1 MPCTNSVASEDFADF
16 IAPYFTAPEEFMRSQ
31 GTDCIDFVN
40 STLAVV
46 YVPLSTVTPFTYTSY
61 TYSAVPKLYS
71 LLDVTSMD
79 TAGIT
84 AASELPV
91 LGNQGAG
98 VIVGFVDTGIN
109 YTDSLFRN
117 ADGST
122 RIIGIWDQTIEPTTA
137 LDTGAFQDSD
147 KPRSISE
154 EFNSEDSRNLNLSVN
169 SNSSTNSSNF
179 DYINNGSLETAFD
192 FPALYGTQ
200 YTAAQINQALNSD
213 DPASIVPTRD
223 ENGHGTFLASIA
235 AGNRDERAGFSGA
248 APRASIAMVKL
259 KPAKQYLRDFYLI
272 QDGTD
277 AYQENDIMM
286 GVSYLYFLAR
296 KYSMPLVVCIP
307 LGTNMGSHMGM
318 SRLGQY
324 LNQVSLSN
332 GSAVITAAGNETGA
346 RHHFR
351 AVMDADT
358 DEVTA
363 ELRVGEREAGF
374 SMELWAEDVGVYTV
388 GFISPTGEVAREI
401 SVPLRGENTVSFLLE
416 QSQITVYTQIA
427 DVSAGSQFIFMRFE
441 KPMSGIWRILIRNSL
456 DIRET
461 FHLWLPVRGFI
472 SDETYFLRPDPDT
485 IVTDPG
491 NAQYPITVTAYD
503 HTRNSIYIH
512 ASRGYSRSGQIKPD
526 LAAPGVNILGASA
539 SGRRLTRMSGTS
551 VSAAHLAG
559 AAAILLHWG
568 VLDGNY
574 PYLNTPVL
582 KSIFVR
588 GAQRNPALTY
598 PNREFGYGT
607 LDLYEAFLRL
617 RNI

>member
-1 MPCTNSVASEDFADF
+1 MSCTNSVASEDFADF
-16 IAPYFTAPEEFMRSQ
+16 IAPYFTTPEEFIRSQ

-79 TAGIT
+79 AAGIT
-84 AASELPV
+84 PAGELPV
-91 LGNQGAG
+91 LNNQGAG

-117 ADGST
+117 VDGST
-122 RIIGIWDQTIEPTTA
+122 RIIGIWDQTNN
-137 LDTGAFQDSD
+137 SD
-147 KPRSISE
+147 
-154 EFNSEDSRNLNLSVN
+154 N
-169 SNSSTNSSNF
+169 SNNIEN
-179 DYINNGSLETAFD
+179 ETVKPFSAFS
-192 FPALYGTQ
+192 ALYGTQ
-200 YTAAQINQALNSD
+200 YTAEEINLALNSD
-213 DPASIVPTRD
+213 NPASIVPTRD

-248 APRASIAMVKL
+248 APQASIAMVKL

-272 QDGTD
+272 QDGAE

-351 AVMDADT
+351 AVMDAST

-374 SMELWAEDVGVYTV
+374 SMELWAENMGVYTV

-416 QSQITVYTQIA
+416 QTQITVYTQIA
-427 DVSAGSQFIFMRFE
+427 DASAGSQFIFMRFE
-441 KPMSGIWRILIRNSL
+441 NPMSGIWRILIRNSL

-461 FHLWLPVRGFI
+461 FHIWLPVRGFI

-485 IVTDPG
+485 IITDPG
-491 NAQYPITVTAYD
+491 NARYPITVTAYD
-503 HTRNSIYIH
+503 HTKNSIYIH
-512 ASRGYSRSGQIKPD
+512 ASRGYSLSGRIKPD
-526 LAAPGVNILGASA
+526 LAAPGVNILGASV

-559 AAAILLHWG
+559 AAAILLNWG
-568 VLDGNY
+568 VLNANY

-607 LDLYEAFLRL
+607 LDLFQTFLRL
-617 RNI
+617 RE

>member
-1 MPCTNSVASEDFADF
+1 MSCTNSVASEDFADF
-16 IAPYFTAPEEFMRSQ
+16 IAPYFTTPEEFIRSQ

-40 STLAVV
+40 TTLAVV
-46 YVPLSTVTPFTYTSY
+46 YVPLSTVTPSTYTSY

-79 TAGIT
+79 AAGIT
-84 AASELPV
+84 PAGELPV
-91 LGNQGAG
+91 LNNQGAG

-117 ADGST
+117 VDGST
-122 RIIGIWDQTIEPTTA
+122 RIIGIWDQTNN
-137 LDTGAFQDSD
+137 SD
-147 KPRSISE
+147 
-154 EFNSEDSRNLNLSVN
+154 N
-169 SNSSTNSSNF
+169 SNNIEN
-179 DYINNGSLETAFD
+179 ETVKPFSAFS
-192 FPALYGTQ
+192 ALYGTQ
-200 YTAAQINQALNSD
+200 YTAEEINLALNSD
-213 DPASIVPTRD
+213 NPASIVPTRD

-248 APRASIAMVKL
+248 APQASIAMVKL

-272 QDGTD
+272 QDGAE

-307 LGTNMGSHMGM
+307 LGTNIGSHMGM

-351 AVMDADT
+351 AVMDAST

-374 SMELWAEDVGVYTV
+374 SMELWAENMGVYTV

-416 QSQITVYTQIA
+416 QTQITVYTQIA
-427 DVSAGSQFIFMRFE
+427 DVSSGSQFIFMRFE
-441 KPMSGIWRILIRNSL
+441 NPMSGIWRILIRNSL

-461 FHLWLPVRGFI
+461 FHIWLPVRGFI

-485 IVTDPG
+485 IITDPG
-491 NAQYPITVTAYD
+491 NARYPITVTAYD
-503 HTRNSIYIH
+503 HTKNSIYIH
-512 ASRGYSRSGQIKPD
+512 ASRGYSLSGRIKPD
-526 LAAPGVNILGASA
+526 LAAPGVNILGASV

-559 AAAILLHWG
+559 AAAILLNWG
-568 VLDGNY
+568 VLNANY

-607 LDLYEAFLRL
+607 LDLYEAFLHL
-617 RNI
+617 RNL

>member
-1 MPCTNSVASEDFADF
+1 MSCTNSVASEDFAEF
-16 IAPYFTAPEEFMRSQ
+16 IAPYFTTPEEFIRSQ

-46 YVPLSTVTPFTYTSY
+46 YVPLSTVTPSTYTSY

-79 TAGIT
+79 AAGIT
-84 AASELPV
+84 PAGELPV
-91 LGNQGAG
+91 LNNQGAG

-117 ADGST
+117 VDGST
-122 RIIGIWDQTIEPTTA
+122 RIIGIWDQTNN
-137 LDTGAFQDSD
+137 SD
-147 KPRSISE
+147 
-154 EFNSEDSRNLNLSVN
+154 N
-169 SNSSTNSSNF
+169 SNNIEN
-179 DYINNGSLETAFD
+179 ETVKPFSAFS
-192 FPALYGTQ
+192 ALYGTQ
-200 YTAAQINQALNSD
+200 YTAEEINLALNSD
-213 DPASIVPTRD
+213 NPASIVPTRD

-248 APRASIAMVKL
+248 APQASIAMVKL

-272 QDGTD
+272 QDGAD

-374 SMELWAEDVGVYTV
+374 SMELWAENMGVYTV

-416 QSQITVYTQIA
+416 QTQITVYTQIA

-441 KPMSGIWRILIRNSL
+441 NPMSGIWRILIRNSL

-472 SDETYFLRPDPDT
+472 TDETYFLRPDPDT
-485 IVTDPG
+485 IITDPG
-491 NAQYPITVTAYD
+491 NARYPITVTAYD
-503 HTRNSIYIH
+503 HTKNSIYIH
-512 ASRGYSRSGQIKPD
+512 ASRGYSLSGRIKPD
-526 LAAPGVNILGASA
+526 LAAPGVNILGASV

-559 AAAILLHWG
+559 AAAILLNWG
-568 VLDGNY
+568 VLNANY

-607 LDLYEAFLRL
+607 LDLYEAFLHL
-617 RNI
+617 RNL

>member
-1 MPCTNSVASEDFADF
+1 MSCTNSVASEDFADF
-16 IAPYFTAPEEFMRSQ
+16 IAPYFTTPEEFIRSQ

-46 YVPLSTVTPFTYTSY
+46 YVPLSTVTPSTYTSY

-79 TAGIT
+79 AAGIT
-84 AASELPV
+84 AAGELPV
-91 LGNQGAG
+91 LNNQGAG

-109 YTDSLFRN
+109 YMDPLFRN
-117 ADGST
+117 VDGST
-122 RIIGIWDQTIEPTTA
+122 RIVGIWDQTNN
-137 LDTGAFQDSD
+137 SD
-147 KPRSISE
+147 
-154 EFNSEDSRNLNLSVN
+154 N
-169 SNSSTNSSNF
+169 SNNIEN
-179 DYINNGSLETAFD
+179 ETAKPFSA
-192 FPALYGTQ
+192 FSALYGTQ
-200 YTAAQINQALNSD
+200 YTAEEINLALNSD
-213 DPASIVPTRD
+213 NPASIVPTRD

-248 APRASIAMVKL
+248 APQASIAMVKL
-259 KPAKQYLRDFYLI
+259 KPAKQYLREFYLI
-272 QDGTD
+272 QDGAD

-351 AVMDADT
+351 AVMDAST

-374 SMELWAEDVGVYTV
+374 SMELWAENMGVYTV

-416 QSQITVYTQIA
+416 QTQITIYTQIA
-427 DVSAGSQFIFMRFE
+427 DASAGSQFIFMRFE
-441 KPMSGIWRILIRNSL
+441 TPMSGIWRILIRNSL

-461 FHLWLPVRGFI
+461 FHIWLPVRGFI
-472 SDETYFLRPDPDT
+472 TDETYFLRPDPDT
-485 IVTDPG
+485 IITDPG
-491 NAQYPITVTAYD
+491 NARYPITVTAYD
-503 HTRNSIYIH
+503 HTKNSIYIH
-512 ASRGYSRSGQIKPD
+512 ASRGYSLSGRIKPD
-526 LAAPGVNILGASA
+526 LAAPGVNILGASV

-559 AAAILLHWG
+559 AAAILLNWG
-568 VLDGNY
+568 VLNANY

-607 LDLYEAFLRL
+607 LNLYEAFLHL
-617 RNI
+617 RNL

>member
-1 MPCTNSVASEDFADF
+1 MSCTSSVASEDFADF
-16 IAPYFTAPEEFMRSQ
+16 IAPYFTTPEEFIRSQ

-46 YVPLSTVTPFTYTSY
+46 YVPLSTVTPSTYTSY

-79 TAGIT
+79 AAGIT
-84 AASELPV
+84 PAGELPV
-91 LGNQGAG
+91 LNNQGAG

-117 ADGST
+117 VDGST
-122 RIIGIWDQTIEPTTA
+122 RIIGIWDQTNN
-137 LDTGAFQDSD
+137 SD
-147 KPRSISE
+147 
-154 EFNSEDSRNLNLSVN
+154 N
-169 SNSSTNSSNF
+169 SNNIEN
-179 DYINNGSLETAFD
+179 ETAKPFSA
-192 FPALYGTQ
+192 FSALYGTQ
-200 YTAAQINQALNSD
+200 YTAEEINLALNSD
-213 DPASIVPTRD
+213 NPASIVPTRD

-248 APRASIAMVKL
+248 APQASIAMVKL

-272 QDGTD
+272 QDGAE

-374 SMELWAEDVGVYTV
+374 SMELWAENMGAYTV

-416 QSQITVYTQIA
+416 QTQITVYTQIA

-441 KPMSGIWRILIRNSL
+441 NPMSGIWRILIRNSL

-472 SDETYFLRPDPDT
+472 TDETYFLRPDPDT
-485 IVTDPG
+485 IITDPG
-491 NAQYPITVTAYD
+491 NARYPITVTAYD
-503 HTRNSIYIH
+503 HTKNSIYIH
-512 ASRGYSRSGQIKPD
+512 ASRGYSLSGRIKPD
-526 LAAPGVNILGASA
+526 LAAPGVNILGASV

-559 AAAILLHWG
+559 AAAILLNWG
-568 VLDGNY
+568 VLNANY

-607 LDLYEAFLRL
+607 LNLYEAFLHL
-617 RNI
+617 RNL

>member
-1 MPCTNSVASEDFADF
+1 MSCTNSVASEDFADF
-16 IAPYFTAPEEFMRSQ
+16 IAPYFTTPEEFIRSQ

-46 YVPLSTVTPFTYTSY
+46 YVPLSTVTPSTYTSY

-79 TAGIT
+79 AAGIT
-84 AASELPV
+84 PAGELPV
-91 LGNQGAG
+91 LNNQGSG

-117 ADGST
+117 VDGST
-122 RIIGIWDQTIEPTTA
+122 RIIGIWDQTNN
-137 LDTGAFQDSD
+137 SD
-147 KPRSISE
+147 
-154 EFNSEDSRNLNLSVN
+154 N
-169 SNSSTNSSNF
+169 SNNIEN
-179 DYINNGSLETAFD
+179 ETAKPFSA
-192 FPALYGTQ
+192 FSALYGTQ
-200 YTAAQINQALNSD
+200 YTAEEINLALNSD
-213 DPASIVPTRD
+213 NPASIVPTRD

-235 AGNRDERAGFSGA
+235 AGNRDERAEFSGA
-248 APRASIAMVKL
+248 APQASIAMVKL

-272 QDGTD
+272 QDGAD

-374 SMELWAEDVGVYTV
+374 SMELWAENMGAYTV

-416 QSQITVYTQIA
+416 QTQITVYTQIA
-427 DVSAGSQFIFMRFE
+427 DVSSGSQFIFMRFE
-441 KPMSGIWRILIRNSL
+441 NPMSGIWRILIRNSL

-461 FHLWLPVRGFI
+461 FHIWLPVRGFI

-485 IVTDPG
+485 TITDPG
-491 NAQYPITVTAYD
+491 NARYPITVTAYD
-503 HTRNSIYIH
+503 HTKNSIYIH
-512 ASRGYSRSGQIKPD
+512 ASRGYSLSGRIKPD
-526 LAAPGVNILGASA
+526 LAAPGVNILGASV

-559 AAAILLHWG
+559 AAAILLNWG
-568 VLDGNY
+568 VLNANY

-607 LDLYEAFLRL
+607 LNLYEAFLHL
-617 RNI
+617 RNL

>member
-1 MPCTNSVASEDFADF
+1 MSCTNSVASEDFADF
-16 IAPYFTAPEEFMRSQ
+16 IAPYFTTPEEFIRSQ
-31 GTDCIDFVN
+31 GTDCVDFVN

-46 YVPLSTVTPFTYTSY
+46 YVPLSTVTPSTYTSY

-79 TAGIT
+79 AAGIT
-84 AASELPV
+84 PAGELPV
-91 LGNQGAG
+91 LNNQGAG

-117 ADGST
+117 VDGST
-122 RIIGIWDQTIEPTTA
+122 RIIGIWDQTNN
-137 LDTGAFQDSD
+137 SD
-147 KPRSISE
+147 
-154 EFNSEDSRNLNLSVN
+154 N
-169 SNSSTNSSNF
+169 SNNIEN
-179 DYINNGSLETAFD
+179 ETAKPFSA
-192 FPALYGTQ
+192 FSALYGTQ
-200 YTAAQINQALNSD
+200 YTAEEINLALNSD
-213 DPASIVPTRD
+213 NPASIVPTRD

-272 QDGTD
+272 QDGAE

-363 ELRVGEREAGF
+363 ELRVGEREVGF
-374 SMELWAEDVGVYTV
+374 SMELWAENMGAYTV

-416 QSQITVYTQIA
+416 QTQITVYTQIA

-441 KPMSGIWRILIRNSL
+441 NPMSGIWRILIRNSL

-461 FHLWLPVRGFI
+461 FHIWLPVRGFI

-485 IVTDPG
+485 TITDPG
-491 NAQYPITVTAYD
+491 NARYPITVTAYD
-503 HTRNSIYIH
+503 HTKNSIYIH
-512 ASRGYSRSGQIKPD
+512 ASRGYSLSGRIKPD
-526 LAAPGVNILGASA
+526 LAAPGVNILGASS

-559 AAAILLHWG
+559 AAAILLNWG
-568 VLDGNY
+568 ILDGNY

-598 PNREFGYGT
+598 PNREFGYGM

-617 RNI
+617 RNL

>member
-1 MPCTNSVASEDFADF
+1 MSCTNSVASEDFADF
-16 IAPYFTAPEEFMRSQ
+16 IAPYFTTPEEFIRSQ

-46 YVPLSTVTPFTYTSY
+46 YVPLSTVTPSTYTSY

-79 TAGIT
+79 AAGIT
-84 AASELPV
+84 PAGELPV
-91 LGNQGAG
+91 LNNQGAG

-117 ADGST
+117 VDGST
-122 RIIGIWDQTIEPTTA
+122 RIIGIWDQTNN
-137 LDTGAFQDSD
+137 SD
-147 KPRSISE
+147 
-154 EFNSEDSRNLNLSVN
+154 N
-169 SNSSTNSSNF
+169 SNNIEN
-179 DYINNGSLETAFD
+179 ETAKPFSA
-192 FPALYGTQ
+192 FSALYGTQ
-200 YTAAQINQALNSD
+200 YTAEEINLALNSD
-213 DPASIVPTRD
+213 NPASIVPTRD

-248 APRASIAMVKL
+248 APQASIAMVKL

-272 QDGTD
+272 RDGAD

-374 SMELWAEDVGVYTV
+374 SMELWAENMGAYTV

-416 QSQITVYTQIA
+416 QTQITVYTQIA
-427 DVSAGSQFIFMRFE
+427 DVSSGSQFIFMRFE
-441 KPMSGIWRILIRNSL
+441 NPMSGIWRILIRNSL

-461 FHLWLPVRGFI
+461 FHIWLPVRGFI

-485 IVTDPG
+485 IITDPG
-491 NAQYPITVTAYD
+491 NARYLITVTAYD
-503 HTRNSIYIH
+503 HTKNSIYIH
-512 ASRGYSRSGQIKPD
+512 ASRGYSLSGRIKPD
-526 LAAPGVNILGASA
+526 LAAPGVNILGASV

-559 AAAILLHWG
+559 AAAILLNWG
-568 VLDGNY
+568 VLNANY

-607 LDLYEAFLRL
+607 LNLYEAFLHL
-617 RNI
+617 RNL

>member
-1 MPCTNSVASEDFADF
+1 MSCTNSVASEDFADF
-16 IAPYFTAPEEFMRSQ
+16 IAPYFTTPEEFIRSQ

-46 YVPLSTVTPFTYTSY
+46 YVPLSTVTPSTYTSY

-79 TAGIT
+79 AAGIT
-84 AASELPV
+84 PAGELPV
-91 LGNQGAG
+91 LNNQGAG

-122 RIIGIWDQTIEPTTA
+122 RIIGIWDQTNN
-137 LDTGAFQDSD
+137 SD
-147 KPRSISE
+147 
-154 EFNSEDSRNLNLSVN
+154 N
-169 SNSSTNSSNF
+169 SNNIEN
-179 DYINNGSLETAFD
+179 ETAKPFSA
-192 FPALYGTQ
+192 FSALYGTQ
-200 YTAAQINQALNSD
+200 YTAEEINLALNSD
-213 DPASIVPTRD
+213 NPASIVPTRD

-248 APRASIAMVKL
+248 APQASIAMVKL

-272 QDGTD
+272 RDGAE

-374 SMELWAEDVGVYTV
+374 SMELWAENMGVYTV

-416 QSQITVYTQIA
+416 QTQITVYTQIA
-427 DVSAGSQFIFMRFE
+427 DVSSGSQFIFMRFE
-441 KPMSGIWRILIRNSL
+441 NPMSGIWRILIRNSL

-461 FHLWLPVRGFI
+461 FHIWLPVRGFI

-485 IVTDPG
+485 TITDPG
-491 NAQYPITVTAYD
+491 NARYPITVTAYD
-503 HTRNSIYIH
+503 HTKNSIYIH
-512 ASRGYSRSGQIKPD
+512 ASRGYSLSGRIKPD
-526 LAAPGVNILGASA
+526 LAAPGVNILGASV

-559 AAAILLHWG
+559 AAAILLNWG
-568 VLDGNY
+568 VLNANY

-607 LDLYEAFLRL
+607 LDLYEAFLHL
-617 RNI
+617 RNL

>member
-1 MPCTNSVASEDFADF
+1 MSCTNSVASEDFADF
-16 IAPYFTAPEEFMRSQ
+16 IAPYFTTPEEFIRSQ

-46 YVPLSTVTPFTYTSY
+46 YVPLSTVTPSTYTSY

-79 TAGIT
+79 AAGIT
-84 AASELPV
+84 PAGELPV
-91 LGNQGAG
+91 LNNQGAG

-122 RIIGIWDQTIEPTTA
+122 RIIGIWDQTNN
-137 LDTGAFQDSD
+137 SD
-147 KPRSISE
+147 
-154 EFNSEDSRNLNLSVN
+154 N
-169 SNSSTNSSNF
+169 SNNIEN
-179 DYINNGSLETAFD
+179 ETAKPFSA
-192 FPALYGTQ
+192 FSALYGTQ
-200 YTAAQINQALNSD
+200 YTAEEINLALNSD
-213 DPASIVPTRD
+213 NPASIVPTRD

-235 AGNRDERAGFSGA
+235 AGNRDERAEFSGA
-248 APRASIAMVKL
+248 APQASIAMVKL

-272 QDGTD
+272 QDGAD

-374 SMELWAEDVGVYTV
+374 SMELWAENMGAYTV

-416 QSQITVYTQIA
+416 QTQITVYTQIA
-427 DVSAGSQFIFMRFE
+427 DVSSGSQFIFMRFE
-441 KPMSGIWRILIRNSL
+441 NPMSGIWRILIRNSL

-461 FHLWLPVRGFI
+461 FHIWLPVRGFI

-485 IVTDPG
+485 IITDPG
-491 NAQYPITVTAYD
+491 NARYLITVTAYD
-503 HTRNSIYIH
+503 HTKNSIYIH
-512 ASRGYSRSGQIKPD
+512 ASRGYSLSGRIKPD
-526 LAAPGVNILGASA
+526 LAAPGVNILGASV

-559 AAAILLHWG
+559 AAAILLNWG
-568 VLDGNY
+568 VLNANY

-607 LDLYEAFLRL
+607 LDLFQTFLRL
-617 RNI
+617 RE

>member
-1 MPCTNSVASEDFADF
+1 MSCTNSVASEDFADF
-16 IAPYFTAPEEFMRSQ
+16 IAPYFTTPEEFIRSQ

-46 YVPLSTVTPFTYTSY
+46 YVPLSTVTPSTYTSY

-79 TAGIT
+79 AAGIT
-84 AASELPV
+84 PAGELPV
-91 LGNQGAG
+91 LNNQGAG

-117 ADGST
+117 VDGST
-122 RIIGIWDQTIEPTTA
+122 RIIGIWDQTNN
-137 LDTGAFQDSD
+137 SD
-147 KPRSISE
+147 
-154 EFNSEDSRNLNLSVN
+154 N
-169 SNSSTNSSNF
+169 SNNIEN
-179 DYINNGSLETAFD
+179 ETAKPFSA
-192 FPALYGTQ
+192 FSALYGTQ
-200 YTAAQINQALNSD
+200 YTAEEINLALNSD
-213 DPASIVPTRD
+213 NPASIVPTRD

-248 APRASIAMVKL
+248 APQASIAMVKL

-272 QDGTD
+272 QDGAE

-374 SMELWAEDVGVYTV
+374 SMELWAENMGAYTV

-416 QSQITVYTQIA
+416 QTQITVYTQIA
-427 DVSAGSQFIFMRFE
+427 DVSSGSQFIFMRFE
-441 KPMSGIWRILIRNSL
+441 NPMSGIWRILIRNSL

-461 FHLWLPVRGFI
+461 FHIWLPVRGFI

-485 IVTDPG
+485 TITDPG
-491 NAQYPITVTAYD
+491 NARYPITVTAYD
-503 HTRNSIYIH
+503 HTKNSIYIH
-512 ASRGYSRSGQIKPD
+512 ASRGYSLSGRIKPD
-526 LAAPGVNILGASA
+526 LAAPGVNILGASVP
-539 SGRRLTRMSGTS
+539 GRRLTRMSGTS

-559 AAAILLHWG
+559 AAAILLNWG
-568 VLDGNY
+568 VLNANY
-574 PYLNTPVL
+574 PYLNTPV
-582 KSIFVR
+582 
-588 GAQRNPALTY
+588 
-598 PNREFGYGT
+598 
-607 LDLYEAFLRL
+607 
-617 RNI
+617 

>member
-1 MPCTNSVASEDFADF
+1 MSCTNSVASEDFADF
-16 IAPYFTAPEEFMRSQ
+16 IAPYFTTPEEFIRSQ

-46 YVPLSTVTPFTYTSY
+46 YVPLSTVTPSTYTSY

-79 TAGIT
+79 AAGIT
-84 AASELPV
+84 AAGELPV
-91 LGNQGAG
+91 LNNQGAG

-117 ADGST
+117 VDGST
-122 RIIGIWDQTIEPTTA
+122 RIIGIWDQTNN
-137 LDTGAFQDSD
+137 SD
-147 KPRSISE
+147 
-154 EFNSEDSRNLNLSVN
+154 N
-169 SNSSTNSSNF
+169 SNNIEN
-179 DYINNGSLETAFD
+179 ETAKPFSA
-192 FPALYGTQ
+192 FSALYGTQ
-200 YTAAQINQALNSD
+200 YTAEEINLALNSD
-213 DPASIVPTRD
+213 NPASIVPTRD

-248 APRASIAMVKL
+248 APQASIAMVKL

-272 QDGTD
+272 QDGAD

-307 LGTNMGSHMGM
+307 LGTNIGSHMGM

-351 AVMDADT
+351 AVMDAST

-374 SMELWAEDVGVYTV
+374 SMELWAENMGVYTV

-416 QSQITVYTQIA
+416 QTQITVYTQIA

-441 KPMSGIWRILIRNSL
+441 NPMSGIWRILIRNSL

-461 FHLWLPVRGFI
+461 FHIWLPVRGFI

-485 IVTDPG
+485 TITDPG
-491 NAQYPITVTAYD
+491 NARYPITVTAYD
-503 HTRNSIYIH
+503 HTKNSIYIH
-512 ASRGYSRSGQIKPD
+512 ASRGYSLSGRIKPD
-526 LAAPGVNILGASA
+526 LAAPGVNILGASV
-539 SGRRLTRMSGTS
+539 SGRSLTRMSGTS

-559 AAAILLHWG
+559 AAAILLNWG
-568 VLDGNY
+568 VLNANY

-607 LDLYEAFLRL
+607 LNLYEAFLHL
-617 RNI
+617 RNL

>member
-1 MPCTNSVASEDFADF
+1 MSCTNSVASEDFADF
-16 IAPYFTAPEEFMRSQ
+16 IAPYFTTPEEFIRSQ
-31 GTDCIDFVN
+31 GTDCVDFVN

-46 YVPLSTVTPFTYTSY
+46 YVPLSTVTPSTYTSY

-79 TAGIT
+79 AAGIT
-84 AASELPV
+84 PAGELPV
-91 LGNQGAG
+91 LNNQGAG

-117 ADGST
+117 VDGST
-122 RIIGIWDQTIEPTTA
+122 RIIGIWDQTNN
-137 LDTGAFQDSD
+137 SD
-147 KPRSISE
+147 
-154 EFNSEDSRNLNLSVN
+154 N
-169 SNSSTNSSNF
+169 SNNIEN
-179 DYINNGSLETAFD
+179 ETAKPFSA
-192 FPALYGTQ
+192 FSALYGTQ
-200 YTAAQINQALNSD
+200 YTAEEINLALNSD
-213 DPASIVPTRD
+213 NPASIVPTRD

-272 QDGTD
+272 QDGAE

-374 SMELWAEDVGVYTV
+374 SMELWAENMGAYTV

-416 QSQITVYTQIA
+416 QTQITVYTQIA

-441 KPMSGIWRILIRNSL
+441 TPMSGIWRILIRNSL

-461 FHLWLPVRGFI
+461 FHIWLPVRGFI

-485 IVTDPG
+485 TITDPG
-491 NAQYPITVTAYD
+491 NARYPITVTAYD

-512 ASRGYSRSGQIKPD
+512 ASRGYSLSGRIKPD
-526 LAAPGVNILGASA
+526 LAAPGVNILGASV

-559 AAAILLHWG
+559 AAAILLNWG
-568 VLDGNY
+568 VLNANY

-598 PNREFGYGT
+598 PNREFGYGM

-617 RNI
+617 RNL

>member
-1 MPCTNSVASEDFADF
+1 MACRNSVASEEFADF
-16 IAPYFTAPEEFMRSQ
+16 IAPYFTSPENFMRSQ

-46 YVPLSTVTPFTYTSY
+46 YIPFSTITSFSYTSY
-61 TYSAVPKLYS
+61 TYSAIPKLYS

-79 TAGIT
+79 AAGIT
-84 AASELPV
+84 AAGELPV
-91 LGNQGAG
+91 LNNQGEG
-98 VIVGFVDTGIN
+98 VLIGFVDTGIH
-109 YTDSLFRN
+109 YMDPLFRS

-122 RIIGIWDQTIEPTTA
+122 RIIGIWDQTLPP
-137 LDTGAFQDSD
+137 S
-147 KPRSISE
+147 SE
-154 EFNSEDSRNLNLSVN
+154 T
-169 SNSSTNSSNF
+169 SSF
-179 DYINNGSLETAFD
+179 
-192 FPALYGTQ
+192 FPVLYGCQ
-200 YTAAQINQALNSD
+200 YTAAQINLALNSD

-272 QDGTD
+272 RDGAD
-277 AYQENDIMM
+277 AYQENDILM
-286 GVSYLYFLAR
+286 GVSYLYALAR
-296 KYSMPLVVCIP
+296 EYSMPLVVCIA

-374 SMELWAEDVGVYTV
+374 SMELWAENMGAYTV

-416 QSQITVYTQIA
+416 QTQITVYTQIA
-427 DVSAGSQFIFMRFE
+427 DVSSGSQFIFMRFE
-441 KPMSGIWRILIRNSL
+441 NPMSGIWRILIRNSL

-461 FHLWLPVRGFI
+461 FHIWLPVRGFI

-485 IVTDPG
+485 IITDPG
-491 NAQYPITVTAYD
+491 NARYPITVTAYD
-503 HTRNSIYIH
+503 HTKNSIYIH
-512 ASRGYSRSGQIKPD
+512 ASRGYSLSGRIKPD
-526 LAAPGVNILGASA
+526 LAAPGVNILGASV

-559 AAAILLHWG
+559 AAAILLNWG
-568 VLDGNY
+568 VLNANY

-607 LDLYEAFLRL
+607 LNLYEAFLHL
-617 RNI
+617 RNL

>member
-1 MPCTNSVASEDFADF
+1 MSCTNSVASEDFAEF
-16 IAPYFTAPEEFMRSQ
+16 IAPYFTTPEEFIRSQ

-46 YVPLSTVTPFTYTSY
+46 YVPLSTVTPSTYTSY

-79 TAGIT
+79 AAGIT
-84 AASELPV
+84 PAGELPV
-91 LGNQGAG
+91 LNNQGAG

-117 ADGST
+117 VDGST
-122 RIIGIWDQTIEPTTA
+122 RIIGIWDQTNN
-137 LDTGAFQDSD
+137 SD
-147 KPRSISE
+147 
-154 EFNSEDSRNLNLSVN
+154 N
-169 SNSSTNSSNF
+169 SNNIEN
-179 DYINNGSLETAFD
+179 ETAKPFSA
-192 FPALYGTQ
+192 FSALYGTQ
-200 YTAAQINQALNSD
+200 YTAEEINLALNSD
-213 DPASIVPTRD
+213 NPASIVPTRD

-248 APRASIAMVKL
+248 ASQASIAMVKL

-272 QDGTD
+272 QDGAD

-374 SMELWAEDVGVYTV
+374 SMELWAENMGAYTV

-416 QSQITVYTQIA
+416 QTQITVYTQIA

-441 KPMSGIWRILIRNSL
+441 NPMSGIWRILIRNSL

-461 FHLWLPVRGFI
+461 FHIWLPVRGFI

-485 IVTDPG
+485 IITDPG
-491 NAQYPITVTAYD
+491 NARYPITVTAYD
-503 HTRNSIYIH
+503 HTKNSIYIH
-512 ASRGYSRSGQIKPD
+512 ASRGYSLSGRIKPD
-526 LAAPGVNILGASA
+526 LAAPGVNILGASV

-559 AAAILLHWG
+559 AAAILLNWG
-568 VLDGNY
+568 VLNANY

-607 LDLYEAFLRL
+607 LNLYEAFLHL
-617 RNI
+617 RNL

>member
-1 MPCTNSVASEDFADF
+1 MSCTNSVASEDFADF
-16 IAPYFTAPEEFMRSQ
+16 IAPYFTTPEEFIRSQ

-46 YVPLSTVTPFTYTSY
+46 YVPLSTVTPSTYTSY

-79 TAGIT
+79 AAGIT
-84 AASELPV
+84 PAGELPV
-91 LGNQGAG
+91 LNNQGAG

-117 ADGST
+117 VDGST
-122 RIIGIWDQTIEPTTA
+122 RIIGIWDQTNN
-137 LDTGAFQDSD
+137 SD
-147 KPRSISE
+147 
-154 EFNSEDSRNLNLSVN
+154 N
-169 SNSSTNSSNF
+169 SNNIEN
-179 DYINNGSLETAFD
+179 ETAKPFSA
-192 FPALYGTQ
+192 FSALYGTQ
-200 YTAAQINQALNSD
+200 YTAEEINLALNSD
-213 DPASIVPTRD
+213 NPASIVPTRD

-248 APRASIAMVKL
+248 APQASIAMVKL

-272 QDGTD
+272 RDGAD

-374 SMELWAEDVGVYTV
+374 SMELWAENMGVYTV

-416 QSQITVYTQIA
+416 QTQITVYTQIA

-441 KPMSGIWRILIRNSL
+441 NPMSGIWRILIRNSL

-461 FHLWLPVRGFI
+461 FHIWLPVRGFI

-485 IVTDPG
+485 TITDPG
-491 NAQYPITVTAYD
+491 NARYPITVTAYD
-503 HTRNSIYIH
+503 HTKNSIYIH
-512 ASRGYSRSGQIKPD
+512 ASRGYSLSGRIKPD
-526 LAAPGVNILGASA
+526 LAAPGVNILGASV

-559 AAAILLHWG
+559 AAAILLNWG
-568 VLDGNY
+568 VLNANY

-607 LDLYEAFLRL
+607 LNLYEAFLHL
-617 RNI
+617 RNL

>member
-1 MPCTNSVASEDFADF
+1 MSCTNSVASEDFADF
-16 IAPYFTAPEEFMRSQ
+16 IAPYFTTPEEFIRSQ

-46 YVPLSTVTPFTYTSY
+46 YVPLSTVTPSTYTSY

-79 TAGIT
+79 AAGIT
-84 AASELPV
+84 AAEELPV
-91 LGNQGAG
+91 LNNQGAG

-117 ADGST
+117 VDGST
-122 RIIGIWDQTIEPTTA
+122 RIIGIWDQTNN
-137 LDTGAFQDSD
+137 SD
-147 KPRSISE
+147 
-154 EFNSEDSRNLNLSVN
+154 N
-169 SNSSTNSSNF
+169 SNNIEN
-179 DYINNGSLETAFD
+179 ETAKPISAFS
-192 FPALYGTQ
+192 ALYGTQ
-200 YTAAQINQALNSD
+200 YTAEEINLALNSD
-213 DPASIVPTRD
+213 NPASIVPTRD

-248 APRASIAMVKL
+248 APQASIAMVKL

-272 QDGTD
+272 RDGAD

-374 SMELWAEDVGVYTV
+374 SMELWAENMGAYTV

-416 QSQITVYTQIA
+416 QTQITVYTQIA

-441 KPMSGIWRILIRNSL
+441 NPMSGIWRILIRNSL

-461 FHLWLPVRGFI
+461 FHIWLPVRGFI
-472 SDETYFLRPDPDT
+472 TDETYFLRPDPDT
-485 IVTDPG
+485 IITDPG
-491 NAQYPITVTAYD
+491 NARYPITVTAYD
-503 HTRNSIYIH
+503 HTKNSIYIH
-512 ASRGYSRSGQIKPD
+512 ASRGYSLSGRIKPD
-526 LAAPGVNILGASA
+526 LAAPGVNILGASV

-559 AAAILLHWG
+559 AAAILLNWG
-568 VLDGNY
+568 VLNANY

-607 LDLYEAFLRL
+607 LNLYEAFLHL
-617 RNI
+617 RNL

>member
-1 MPCTNSVASEDFADF
+1 MSCTNSVASEDFADF
-16 IAPYFTAPEEFMRSQ
+16 IAPYFTTPEEFIRSQ

-46 YVPLSTVTPFTYTSY
+46 YVPLSTVTPSTYTSY

-79 TAGIT
+79 AAGIT
-84 AASELPV
+84 AAEELPV
-91 LGNQGAG
+91 LNNQGAG

-117 ADGST
+117 VDGST
-122 RIIGIWDQTIEPTTA
+122 RIIGIWDQTNN
-137 LDTGAFQDSD
+137 SD
-147 KPRSISE
+147 
-154 EFNSEDSRNLNLSVN
+154 N
-169 SNSSTNSSNF
+169 SNNIEN
-179 DYINNGSLETAFD
+179 ETAKPFSA
-192 FPALYGTQ
+192 FSALYGTQ
-200 YTAAQINQALNSD
+200 YTAEEINLALNSD
-213 DPASIVPTRD
+213 NPASIVPTRD

-248 APRASIAMVKL
+248 APQASIAMVKL

-272 QDGTD
+272 QDGAD

-307 LGTNMGSHMGM
+307 LGTNIGSHMGM

-374 SMELWAEDVGVYTV
+374 SMELWAENMGAYTV

-416 QSQITVYTQIA
+416 QTQITVYTQIA

-441 KPMSGIWRILIRNSL
+441 NPMSGIWRILIRNSL

-461 FHLWLPVRGFI
+461 FHIWLPVRGFI

-485 IVTDPG
+485 IITDPG
-491 NAQYPITVTAYD
+491 NARYPITVTAYD
-503 HTRNSIYIH
+503 HTKNSIYIH
-512 ASRGYSRSGQIKPD
+512 ASRGYSLSGRIKPD
-526 LAAPGVNILGASA
+526 LAAPGVNILGASV

-559 AAAILLHWG
+559 AAAILLNWG
-568 VLDGNY
+568 VLNANY

-607 LDLYEAFLRL
+607 LNLYEAFLHL
-617 RNI
+617 RNL

>member
-1 MPCTNSVASEDFADF
+1 MSCTHSVASEDFAEF
-16 IAPYFTAPEEFMRSQ
+16 IAPYFTTPEEFIRSQ

-46 YVPLSTVTPFTYTSY
+46 YVPLSTVTPSTYTSY

-79 TAGIT
+79 AAGIT
-84 AASELPV
+84 PAGELPV
-91 LGNQGAG
+91 LNNQGAG

-117 ADGST
+117 VDGST
-122 RIIGIWDQTIEPTTA
+122 RIIGIWDQTNN
-137 LDTGAFQDSD
+137 SD
-147 KPRSISE
+147 
-154 EFNSEDSRNLNLSVN
+154 N
-169 SNSSTNSSNF
+169 SNNIEN
-179 DYINNGSLETAFD
+179 ETAKPFSA
-192 FPALYGTQ
+192 FSALYGTQ
-200 YTAAQINQALNSD
+200 YTAEEINLALNSD
-213 DPASIVPTRD
+213 NPASIVPTRD

-248 APRASIAMVKL
+248 APQASIAMVKL

-272 QDGTD
+272 QDGAE

-374 SMELWAEDVGVYTV
+374 SMELWAENMGAYTV

-416 QSQITVYTQIA
+416 QTQITVYTQIA

-441 KPMSGIWRILIRNSL
+441 NPMSGIWRILIRNSL

-461 FHLWLPVRGFI
+461 FHIWLPVRGFI

-485 IVTDPG
+485 TITDPG
-491 NAQYPITVTAYD
+491 NARYPITVTAYD
-503 HTRNSIYIH
+503 HTKNSIYIH
-512 ASRGYSRSGQIKPD
+512 ASRGYSLSGRIKPD
-526 LAAPGVNILGASA
+526 LAAPGVNILGASV

-559 AAAILLHWG
+559 AAAILLNWG
-568 VLDGNY
+568 VLNANY

-607 LDLYEAFLRL
+607 LNLYEAFLHL
-617 RNI
+617 RNL

>member
-1 MPCTNSVASEDFADF
+1 MSCTNSVASEDFADF
-16 IAPYFTAPEEFMRSQ
+16 IAPYFTTPEEFIRSQ

-46 YVPLSTVTPFTYTSY
+46 YVPLSTVTPSTYTSY

-79 TAGIT
+79 AAGIT
-84 AASELPV
+84 PAGELPV
-91 LGNQGAG
+91 LNNQGAG

-117 ADGST
+117 VDGST
-122 RIIGIWDQTIEPTTA
+122 RIIGIWDQTNN
-137 LDTGAFQDSD
+137 SD
-147 KPRSISE
+147 
-154 EFNSEDSRNLNLSVN
+154 N
-169 SNSSTNSSNF
+169 SNNIEN
-179 DYINNGSLETAFD
+179 ETAKPFSA
-192 FPALYGTQ
+192 FSALYGTQ
-200 YTAAQINQALNSD
+200 YTAEEINLALNSD
-213 DPASIVPTRD
+213 NPASIVPTRD

-248 APRASIAMVKL
+248 APQASIAMVKL

-272 QDGTD
+272 QDGAE

-374 SMELWAEDVGVYTV
+374 SMELWAENMGVYTV

-401 SVPLRGENTVSFLLE
+401 SIPLRGENTVSFLLE
-416 QSQITVYTQIA
+416 QTQITVYTQIA

-441 KPMSGIWRILIRNSL
+441 NPMSGIWRILIRNSL

-461 FHLWLPVRGFI
+461 FHLWLPIRGFI
-472 SDETYFLRPDPDT
+472 TDETYFLRPDPDT
-485 IVTDPG
+485 TITDPG
-491 NAQYPITVTAYD
+491 NARYPITVTAYD
-503 HTRNSIYIH
+503 HTKNSIYIH
-512 ASRGYSRSGQIKPD
+512 ASRGYSLSGRIKPD
-526 LAAPGVNILGASA
+526 LAAPGVNILGASV

-559 AAAILLHWG
+559 AAAILLNWG
-568 VLDGNY
+568 VLNANY

-607 LDLYEAFLRL
+607 LNLYEAFLHL
-617 RNI
+617 RNL

>member
-1 MPCTNSVASEDFADF
+1 MSCTNSVASEDFADF
-16 IAPYFTAPEEFMRSQ
+16 IAPYFTTPEEFIRSQ

-46 YVPLSTVTPFTYTSY
+46 YVPLSTVTPSTYTSY

-79 TAGIT
+79 AAGIT
-84 AASELPV
+84 PAGELPV
-91 LGNQGAG
+91 LNNQGAG

-117 ADGST
+117 VDGST
-122 RIIGIWDQTIEPTTA
+122 RIIGIWDQTNN
-137 LDTGAFQDSD
+137 SD
-147 KPRSISE
+147 
-154 EFNSEDSRNLNLSVN
+154 N
-169 SNSSTNSSNF
+169 SNNIEN
-179 DYINNGSLETAFD
+179 ETAKPFSA
-192 FPALYGTQ
+192 FSALYGTQ
-200 YTAAQINQALNSD
+200 YTAEEINLALNSD
-213 DPASIVPTRD
+213 NPASIVPTRD

-248 APRASIAMVKL
+248 APQASIAMVKL

-272 QDGTD
+272 RDGAD

-374 SMELWAEDVGVYTV
+374 SMELWAENMGAYTV

-401 SVPLRGENTVSFLLE
+401 SIPLRGENTVSFLLE
-416 QSQITVYTQIA
+416 QTQITVYTQIA

-441 KPMSGIWRILIRNSL
+441 NPMSGIWRILIRNSL

-461 FHLWLPVRGFI
+461 FHIWLPVRGFI

-485 IVTDPG
+485 IITDPG
-491 NAQYPITVTAYD
+491 NARYPITVTAYD
-503 HTRNSIYIH
+503 HTKNSIYIH
-512 ASRGYSRSGQIKPD
+512 ASRGYSLSGRIKPD
-526 LAAPGVNILGASA
+526 LAAPGVNILGASV

-559 AAAILLHWG
+559 AAAILLNWG
-568 VLDGNY
+568 VLNANY
-574 PYLNTPVL
+574 LYLNTPVL

-607 LDLYEAFLRL
+607 LNLYEAFLHL
-617 RNI
+617 RNL

>member
-1 MPCTNSVASEDFADF
+1 MSCTNSVASEDFADF
-16 IAPYFTAPEEFMRSQ
+16 IAPYFTTPEEFIRSQ

-46 YVPLSTVTPFTYTSY
+46 YVPLSTVTPSTYTSY

-79 TAGIT
+79 AAGIT
-84 AASELPV
+84 AAGELPV
-91 LGNQGAG
+91 LNNQGAG

-117 ADGST
+117 VDGST
-122 RIIGIWDQTIEPTTA
+122 RIIGIWDQTNN
-137 LDTGAFQDSD
+137 SD
-147 KPRSISE
+147 
-154 EFNSEDSRNLNLSVN
+154 N
-169 SNSSTNSSNF
+169 SNNIEN
-179 DYINNGSLETAFD
+179 ETAKPFSA
-192 FPALYGTQ
+192 FSALYGTQ
-200 YTAAQINQALNSD
+200 YTAEEINLALTSD
-213 DPASIVPTRD
+213 NPASIVPTRD

-248 APRASIAMVKL
+248 ASQASIAMVKL

-272 QDGTD
+272 QDGAD

-374 SMELWAEDVGVYTV
+374 SMELWAENMGAYTV

-401 SVPLRGENTVSFLLE
+401 SVPLRGENTVFFLLE
-416 QSQITVYTQIA
+416 QTQITVYTQIA
-427 DVSAGSQFIFMRFE
+427 DVSSGSQFIFMRFE
-441 KPMSGIWRILIRNSL
+441 NPMSGIWRILIRNSL

-461 FHLWLPVRGFI
+461 FHIWLPVRGFI

-485 IVTDPG
+485 IITDPG
-491 NAQYPITVTAYD
+491 NARYPITVTAYD
-503 HTRNSIYIH
+503 HTKNSIYIH
-512 ASRGYSRSGQIKPD
+512 ASRGYSLSGRIKPD
-526 LAAPGVNILGASA
+526 LAAPGVNILGASV

-559 AAAILLHWG
+559 AAAILLNWG
-568 VLDGNY
+568 VLNANY

-607 LDLYEAFLRL
+607 LNLYEAFLHL
-617 RNI
+617 RNL

>member
-1 MPCTNSVASEDFADF
+1 MSCTNSVASEDFADF
-16 IAPYFTAPEEFMRSQ
+16 IAPYFTTPEEFIRSQ

-46 YVPLSTVTPFTYTSY
+46 YVPLSTVTPSTYTSY

-79 TAGIT
+79 AAGIT
-84 AASELPV
+84 PAGELPV
-91 LGNQGAG
+91 LNNQGSG

-117 ADGST
+117 VDGST
-122 RIIGIWDQTIEPTTA
+122 RIIGIWDQTNN
-137 LDTGAFQDSD
+137 SD
-147 KPRSISE
+147 
-154 EFNSEDSRNLNLSVN
+154 N
-169 SNSSTNSSNF
+169 SNNIEN
-179 DYINNGSLETAFD
+179 ETAKPFSA
-192 FPALYGTQ
+192 FSALYGTQ
-200 YTAAQINQALNSD
+200 YTAEEINLALNSD
-213 DPASIVPTRD
+213 NPASIVPTRD

-248 APRASIAMVKL
+248 APQASIAMVKL

-272 QDGTD
+272 RDGAE

-374 SMELWAEDVGVYTV
+374 SMELWAENMGVYTV

-416 QSQITVYTQIA
+416 QTQITVYTQIA
-427 DVSAGSQFIFMRFE
+427 DVSSGSQFIFMRFE
-441 KPMSGIWRILIRNSL
+441 NPMSGIWRILIRNSL

-461 FHLWLPVRGFI
+461 FHIWLPVRGFI

-485 IVTDPG
+485 TITDPG
-491 NAQYPITVTAYD
+491 NARYPITVTAYD
-503 HTRNSIYIH
+503 HTKNSIYIH
-512 ASRGYSRSGQIKPD
+512 ASRGYSLSGRIKPD
-526 LAAPGVNILGASA
+526 LAAPGVNILGASV

-559 AAAILLHWG
+559 AAAILLNWG
-568 VLDGNY
+568 VLNANY

-607 LDLYEAFLRL
+607 LNLYEAFLHL
-617 RNI
+617 RNL

>member
-16 IAPYFTAPEEFMRSQ
+16 IAPYFTTPEEFIRSQ

-46 YVPLSTVTPFTYTSY
+46 YVPLSTVTPSTYTSY

-79 TAGIT
+79 AAGIT
-84 AASELPV
+84 PAGELPV
-91 LGNQGAG
+91 LNNQGAG

-117 ADGST
+117 VDGST
-122 RIIGIWDQTIEPTTA
+122 RIIGIWDQTNN
-137 LDTGAFQDSD
+137 SD
-147 KPRSISE
+147 
-154 EFNSEDSRNLNLSVN
+154 N
-169 SNSSTNSSNF
+169 SNNIEN
-179 DYINNGSLETAFD
+179 ETVKPFSAFS
-192 FPALYGTQ
+192 ALYGTQ
-200 YTAAQINQALNSD
+200 YTAEEINLALNSD
-213 DPASIVPTRD
+213 NPASIVPTRD

-248 APRASIAMVKL
+248 APQASIAMVKL

-272 QDGTD
+272 QDGAD

-374 SMELWAEDVGVYTV
+374 SMELWAENMGVYTV

-416 QSQITVYTQIA
+416 QTQITVYTQIA

-441 KPMSGIWRILIRNSL
+441 TPMSGIWRILIRNSL

-472 SDETYFLRPDPDT
+472 TDETYFLRPDPDT
-485 IVTDPG
+485 TITDPG
-491 NAQYPITVTAYD
+491 NARYPITVTAYD
-503 HTRNSIYIH
+503 HTKNSIYIH
-512 ASRGYSRSGQIKPD
+512 ASRGYSLSGRIKPD
-526 LAAPGVNILGASA
+526 LAAPGVNILGASV

-559 AAAILLHWG
+559 AAAILLNWG
-568 VLDGNY
+568 VLNANY

-607 LDLYEAFLRL
+607 LNLYEAFLHL
-617 RNI
+617 RNL

>member
-1 MPCTNSVASEDFADF
+1 MSCTNSVASEDFADF
-16 IAPYFTAPEEFMRSQ
+16 IAPYFTTPEEFIRSQ

-46 YVPLSTVTPFTYTSY
+46 YVPLSTVTPSTYTSY

-79 TAGIT
+79 AAGIT
-84 AASELPV
+84 PAGELPV
-91 LGNQGAG
+91 LNNQGAG

-117 ADGST
+117 VDGST
-122 RIIGIWDQTIEPTTA
+122 RIIGIWDQTNN
-137 LDTGAFQDSD
+137 SD
-147 KPRSISE
+147 
-154 EFNSEDSRNLNLSVN
+154 N
-169 SNSSTNSSNF
+169 SNNIEN
-179 DYINNGSLETAFD
+179 ETVKPFSAFS
-192 FPALYGTQ
+192 ALYGTQ
-200 YTAAQINQALNSD
+200 YTAEEINLALNSD
-213 DPASIVPTRD
+213 NPASIVPTRD

-248 APRASIAMVKL
+248 APQASIAMVKL

-272 QDGTD
+272 QDGAE

-351 AVMDADT
+351 AVMDAST

-374 SMELWAEDVGVYTV
+374 SMELWAENMGVYTV

-416 QSQITVYTQIA
+416 QTQITVYTQIA

-441 KPMSGIWRILIRNSL
+441 NPMSGIWRILIRNSL

-461 FHLWLPVRGFI
+461 FHLWLPIRGFI
-472 SDETYFLRPDPDT
+472 TDETYFLRPDPDT
-485 IVTDPG
+485 IITDPG
-491 NAQYPITVTAYD
+491 NARYPITVTAYD
-503 HTRNSIYIH
+503 HTKNSIYIH
-512 ASRGYSRSGQIKPD
+512 ASRGYSLSGRIKPD
-526 LAAPGVNILGASA
+526 LAAPGVNILGASV

-559 AAAILLHWG
+559 AAAILLNWG
-568 VLDGNY
+568 VLNANY

-607 LDLYEAFLRL
+607 LDLYEAFLHL
-617 RNI
+617 RNL

>member
-1 MPCTNSVASEDFADF
+1 MSCTNSVASEDFADF
-16 IAPYFTAPEEFMRSQ
+16 IAPYFTTPEEFIRSQ

-46 YVPLSTVTPFTYTSY
+46 YVPLSTVTPSTYTSY

-79 TAGIT
+79 AAGIT
-84 AASELPV
+84 PAGELPV
-91 LGNQGAG
+91 LNNQGAG

-117 ADGST
+117 VDGST
-122 RIIGIWDQTIEPTTA
+122 RIIGIWDQTNN
-137 LDTGAFQDSD
+137 SD
-147 KPRSISE
+147 
-154 EFNSEDSRNLNLSVN
+154 N
-169 SNSSTNSSNF
+169 SNNIEN
-179 DYINNGSLETAFD
+179 ETANPFSA
-192 FPALYGTQ
+192 FSALYGTQ
-200 YTAAQINQALNSD
+200 YTAEEINLALNSD
-213 DPASIVPTRD
+213 NPASIVPTRD

-235 AGNRDERAGFSGA
+235 AGNRDEREGFSGA
-248 APRASIAMVKL
+248 APQASIAMVKL

-272 QDGTD
+272 QDGAD

-374 SMELWAEDVGVYTV
+374 SMELWAENMGAYTV

-416 QSQITVYTQIA
+416 QTQITVYTQIA

-441 KPMSGIWRILIRNSL
+441 TPMSGIWRILIRNSL

-461 FHLWLPVRGFI
+461 FHIWLPVRGFI

-485 IVTDPG
+485 TITDPG
-491 NAQYPITVTAYD
+491 NARYPITVTAYD
-503 HTRNSIYIH
+503 HTKNSIYIH
-512 ASRGYSRSGQIKPD
+512 ASRGYSLSGRIKPD
-526 LAAPGVNILGASA
+526 LAAPGVNILGASV

-559 AAAILLHWG
+559 AAAILLNWG
-568 VLDGNY
+568 VLNANY

-607 LDLYEAFLRL
+607 LNLYEAFLHL
-617 RNI
+617 RNL

>member
-1 MPCTNSVASEDFADF
+1 MSCTNSVASEDFADF
-16 IAPYFTAPEEFMRSQ
+16 IAPYFTTPEEFIRSQ

-46 YVPLSTVTPFTYTSY
+46 YVPLSTVTPSTYTSY

-79 TAGIT
+79 AAGIT
-84 AASELPV
+84 PAGELPV
-91 LGNQGAG
+91 LNNQGAG

-117 ADGST
+117 VDGST
-122 RIIGIWDQTIEPTTA
+122 RIIGIWDQTNN
-137 LDTGAFQDSD
+137 SD
-147 KPRSISE
+147 
-154 EFNSEDSRNLNLSVN
+154 N
-169 SNSSTNSSNF
+169 SNNIEN
-179 DYINNGSLETAFD
+179 ETVKPFSAFS
-192 FPALYGTQ
+192 ALYGTQ
-200 YTAAQINQALNSD
+200 YTAEEINLALNSD
-213 DPASIVPTRD
+213 NPASIVPTRD
-223 ENGHGTFLASIA
+223 ENGHGTSLASIA

-248 APRASIAMVKL
+248 APQASIAMVKL

-272 QDGTD
+272 QDGAE

-307 LGTNMGSHMGM
+307 LGTNIGSHMGM

-351 AVMDADT
+351 AVMDAST

-374 SMELWAEDVGVYTV
+374 SMELWAENMGVYTV

-416 QSQITVYTQIA
+416 QTQITVYTQIA

-441 KPMSGIWRILIRNSL
+441 NPMSGIWRILIRNSL

-472 SDETYFLRPDPDT
+472 TDETYFLRPDPDT
-485 IVTDPG
+485 IITDPG
-491 NAQYPITVTAYD
+491 NARYPITVTAYD
-503 HTRNSIYIH
+503 HTKNSIYIH
-512 ASRGYSRSGQIKPD
+512 ASRGYSLSGRIKPD
-526 LAAPGVNILGASA
+526 LAAPGVNILGASV

-559 AAAILLHWG
+559 AAAILLNWG
-568 VLDGNY
+568 VLNANY

-607 LDLYEAFLRL
+607 LDLYEAFLHL
-617 RNI
+617 RNL

>member
-1 MPCTNSVASEDFADF
+1 MSCTNSVASEDFADF
-16 IAPYFTAPEEFMRSQ
+16 IAPYFTTPEEFIRSQ

-46 YVPLSTVTPFTYTSY
+46 YVPLSTVTPSTYTSY

-79 TAGIT
+79 AAGIT
-84 AASELPV
+84 PAGELPV
-91 LGNQGAG
+91 LNNQGAG

-117 ADGST
+117 VDGST
-122 RIIGIWDQTIEPTTA
+122 RIIGIWDQTNN
-137 LDTGAFQDSD
+137 SD
-147 KPRSISE
+147 
-154 EFNSEDSRNLNLSVN
+154 N
-169 SNSSTNSSNF
+169 SNNIEN
-179 DYINNGSLETAFD
+179 ETAKPFSA
-192 FPALYGTQ
+192 FSALYGTQ
-200 YTAAQINQALNSD
+200 YTAEEINLALNSD
-213 DPASIVPTRD
+213 NPASIVPTRD

-248 APRASIAMVKL
+248 APQASIAMVKL

-272 QDGTD
+272 QDGAE

-358 DEVTA
+358 DEVIA

-374 SMELWAEDVGVYTV
+374 SMELWAENMGAYTV

-416 QSQITVYTQIA
+416 QTQITVYTQIA
-427 DVSAGSQFIFMRFE
+427 DVSSGSQFIFMRFE
-441 KPMSGIWRILIRNSL
+441 NPMSGIWRILIRNTL

-461 FHLWLPVRGFI
+461 FHIWLPVRGFI

-485 IVTDPG
+485 TITDPG
-491 NAQYPITVTAYD
+491 NARYPITVTAYD
-503 HTRNSIYIH
+503 HTKNSIYIH
-512 ASRGYSRSGQIKPD
+512 ASRGYSLSGRIKPD
-526 LAAPGVNILGASA
+526 LAAPGVNILGASV

-559 AAAILLHWG
+559 AAAILLNWG
-568 VLDGNY
+568 VLNANY

-607 LDLYEAFLRL
+607 LNLYEAFLHL
-617 RNI
+617 RNL

>member
-1 MPCTNSVASEDFADF
+1 MSCTNSVASEDFADF
-16 IAPYFTAPEEFMRSQ
+16 IAPYFTTPEEFMRSQ

-46 YVPLSTVTPFTYTSY
+46 YVPLSTVTPSTYTSY

-79 TAGIT
+79 AAGIT
-84 AASELPV
+84 PAGELPV
-91 LGNQGAG
+91 LNNQGAG

-122 RIIGIWDQTIEPTTA
+122 RIIGIWDQTNN
-137 LDTGAFQDSD
+137 SD
-147 KPRSISE
+147 
-154 EFNSEDSRNLNLSVN
+154 N
-169 SNSSTNSSNF
+169 SNNIEN
-179 DYINNGSLETAFD
+179 ETAKPFSA
-192 FPALYGTQ
+192 FSALYGTQ
-200 YTAAQINQALNSD
+200 YTAEEINLALNSD
-213 DPASIVPTRD
+213 NPASIVPTRD

-235 AGNRDERAGFSGA
+235 AGNRDERAEFSGA
-248 APRASIAMVKL
+248 APQASIAMVKL

-272 QDGTD
+272 QDGAD

-374 SMELWAEDVGVYTV
+374 SMELWAENMGAYTV

-416 QSQITVYTQIA
+416 QTQITVYTQIA
-427 DVSAGSQFIFMRFE
+427 DVSSGSQFIFMRFE
-441 KPMSGIWRILIRNSL
+441 NPMSGIWRILIRNTL

-461 FHLWLPVRGFI
+461 FHIWLPVRGFI

-485 IVTDPG
+485 IITDPG
-491 NAQYPITVTAYD
+491 NARYLITVTAYD
-503 HTRNSIYIH
+503 HTKNSIYIH
-512 ASRGYSRSGQIKPD
+512 ASRGYSLSGRIKPD
-526 LAAPGVNILGASA
+526 LAAPGVNILGASV

-559 AAAILLHWG
+559 AAAILLNWG
-568 VLDGNY
+568 VLNANY

-607 LDLYEAFLRL
+607 LNLYEAFLHL
-617 RNI
+617 RNL

>member
-1 MPCTNSVASEDFADF
+1 MSCTNSVASEDFADF
-16 IAPYFTAPEEFMRSQ
+16 IAPYFTTPEEFIRSQ

-46 YVPLSTVTPFTYTSY
+46 YVPLSTVTPSTYTSY

-79 TAGIT
+79 AAGIT
-84 AASELPV
+84 PAGELPV
-91 LGNQGAG
+91 LNNQGAG

-117 ADGST
+117 VDGST
-122 RIIGIWDQTIEPTTA
+122 RIIGIWDQTNN
-137 LDTGAFQDSD
+137 SD
-147 KPRSISE
+147 
-154 EFNSEDSRNLNLSVN
+154 N
-169 SNSSTNSSNF
+169 SNNIEN
-179 DYINNGSLETAFD
+179 ETAKPFSA
-192 FPALYGTQ
+192 FSALYGTQ
-200 YTAAQINQALNSD
+200 YTAEEINLALNSD
-213 DPASIVPTRD
+213 NPASIVPTRD

-248 APRASIAMVKL
+248 APQASIAMVKL

-272 QDGTD
+272 RDGAD

-374 SMELWAEDVGVYTV
+374 SMELWAENMGAYTV

-401 SVPLRGENTVSFLLE
+401 SVPLRGENTVFFLLE
-416 QSQITVYTQIA
+416 QTQITVYTQIA

-441 KPMSGIWRILIRNSL
+441 NPMSGIWRILIRNSL

-461 FHLWLPVRGFI
+461 FHIWLPVRGFI

-485 IVTDPG
+485 IITDPG
-491 NAQYPITVTAYD
+491 NARYPITVTAYD
-503 HTRNSIYIH
+503 HTKNSIYIH
-512 ASRGYSRSGQIKPD
+512 ASRGYSLSGRIKPD
-526 LAAPGVNILGASA
+526 LAAPGVNILGASV

-559 AAAILLHWG
+559 AAAILLNWG
-568 VLDGNY
+568 VLNANY

-607 LDLYEAFLRL
+607 LNLYEAFLHL
-617 RNI
+617 RNL

>member
-1 MPCTNSVASEDFADF
+1 MSCTNSVASEDFADF
-16 IAPYFTAPEEFMRSQ
+16 IAPYFTTPEEFIRSQ

-46 YVPLSTVTPFTYTSY
+46 YVPLSTVTPSTYTSY

-79 TAGIT
+79 AAGIT
-84 AASELPV
+84 PAGELPV
-91 LGNQGAG
+91 LNNQGAG

-117 ADGST
+117 VDGST
-122 RIIGIWDQTIEPTTA
+122 RIIGIWDQTNNSDNPNNIENETVKPFS
-137 LDTGAFQDSD
+137 AFS
-147 KPRSISE
+147 
-154 EFNSEDSRNLNLSVN
+154 
-169 SNSSTNSSNF
+169 
-179 DYINNGSLETAFD
+179 
-192 FPALYGTQ
+192 ALYGTQ
-200 YTAAQINQALNSD
+200 YTAEEINLALNSD
-213 DPASIVPTRD
+213 NPASIVPTRD

-248 APRASIAMVKL
+248 APQASIAMVKL

-272 QDGTD
+272 QDGAE

-307 LGTNMGSHMGM
+307 LGTNIGSHMGM

-351 AVMDADT
+351 AVMDAST

-374 SMELWAEDVGVYTV
+374 SMELWAENMGVYTV

-416 QSQITVYTQIA
+416 QTQITVYTQIA
-427 DVSAGSQFIFMRFE
+427 DVSSGSQFIFMRFE
-441 KPMSGIWRILIRNSL
+441 TPMSGIWRILIRNSL

-461 FHLWLPVRGFI
+461 FHIWLPVRGFI

-485 IVTDPG
+485 IITDPG
-491 NAQYPITVTAYD
+491 NARYPITVTAYD
-503 HTRNSIYIH
+503 HTKNSIYIH
-512 ASRGYSRSGQIKPD
+512 ASRGYSLSGRIKPD
-526 LAAPGVNILGASA
+526 LAAPGVNILGASV

-559 AAAILLHWG
+559 AAAILLNWG
-568 VLDGNY
+568 VLNANY

-607 LDLYEAFLRL
+607 LDLYEAFLHL
-617 RNI
+617 RNL

>member
-1 MPCTNSVASEDFADF
+1 MSCTNSVASEDFADF
-16 IAPYFTAPEEFMRSQ
+16 IAPYFTTPEEFIRSQ

-46 YVPLSTVTPFTYTSY
+46 YVPLSTVTPSTYTSY

-79 TAGIT
+79 AAGIT
-84 AASELPV
+84 PAGELPV
-91 LGNQGAG
+91 LNNQGAG

-117 ADGST
+117 VDGST
-122 RIIGIWDQTIEPTTA
+122 RIIGIWDQTNN
-137 LDTGAFQDSD
+137 SD
-147 KPRSISE
+147 
-154 EFNSEDSRNLNLSVN
+154 N
-169 SNSSTNSSNF
+169 SNNIEN
-179 DYINNGSLETAFD
+179 ETVKPFSAFS
-192 FPALYGTQ
+192 ALYGTQ
-200 YTAAQINQALNSD
+200 YTAEEINLALNSD
-213 DPASIVPTRD
+213 NPASIVPTRD

-248 APRASIAMVKL
+248 APQASIAMVKL

-272 QDGTD
+272 QDGAE

-307 LGTNMGSHMGM
+307 LGTNIGSHMGM

-351 AVMDADT
+351 AVMDAST

-374 SMELWAEDVGVYTV
+374 SMELWAENMGVYTV

-416 QSQITVYTQIA
+416 QTQITVYTQIA
-427 DVSAGSQFIFMRFE
+427 DVSSGSQFIFMRFE
-441 KPMSGIWRILIRNSL
+441 NPMSGIWRILIRNSL

-461 FHLWLPVRGFI
+461 FHIWLPVRGFI

-485 IVTDPG
+485 TITDPG
-491 NAQYPITVTAYD
+491 NARYPITVTAYD
-503 HTRNSIYIH
+503 HTKNSIYIH
-512 ASRGYSRSGQIKPD
+512 ASRGYSLSGRIKPD
-526 LAAPGVNILGASA
+526 LAAPGVNILGASV

-559 AAAILLHWG
+559 AAAILLNWG
-568 VLDGNY
+568 VLNANY

-607 LDLYEAFLRL
+607 LDLYEAFLHL
-617 RNI
+617 RNL

>member
-1 MPCTNSVASEDFADF
+1 MSCTNSVASEDFADF
-16 IAPYFTAPEEFMRSQ
+16 IAPYFTTPEEFIRSQ

-46 YVPLSTVTPFTYTSY
+46 YVPLSTVTPSTYTSY

-79 TAGIT
+79 AAGIT
-84 AASELPV
+84 PAGELPV
-91 LGNQGAG
+91 LNNQGAG

-117 ADGST
+117 VDGST
-122 RIIGIWDQTIEPTTA
+122 RIIGIWDQTNN
-137 LDTGAFQDSD
+137 SD
-147 KPRSISE
+147 
-154 EFNSEDSRNLNLSVN
+154 N
-169 SNSSTNSSNF
+169 SNNIEN
-179 DYINNGSLETAFD
+179 ETVKPFSAFS
-192 FPALYGTQ
+192 ALYGTQ
-200 YTAAQINQALNSD
+200 YTAEEINLALNSD
-213 DPASIVPTRD
+213 NPASIVPTRD

-248 APRASIAMVKL
+248 APQASIAMVKL

-272 QDGTD
+272 QDGAD

-374 SMELWAEDVGVYTV
+374 SMELWAENMGAYTV

-401 SVPLRGENTVSFLLE
+401 SIPLRGENTVSFLLE
-416 QSQITVYTQIA
+416 QTQITVYTQIA

-441 KPMSGIWRILIRNSL
+441 NPMSGIWRILIRNSL

-461 FHLWLPVRGFI
+461 FHIWLPVRGFI

-485 IVTDPG
+485 IITDPG
-491 NAQYPITVTAYD
+491 NARYPITVTAYD
-503 HTRNSIYIH
+503 HTKNSIYIH
-512 ASRGYSRSGQIKPD
+512 ASRGYSLSGRIKPD
-526 LAAPGVNILGASA
+526 LAAPGVNILGASV

-559 AAAILLHWG
+559 AAAILLNWG
-568 VLDGNY
+568 VLNANY

-607 LDLYEAFLRL
+607 LNLYEAFLHL
-617 RNI
+617 RNL

>member
-1 MPCTNSVASEDFADF
+1 MSCTNSVASEDFADF
-16 IAPYFTAPEEFMRSQ
+16 IAPYFTTPEEFIRSQ

-46 YVPLSTVTPFTYTSY
+46 YVPLSTVTPSTYTSY

-79 TAGIT
+79 AAGIT
-84 AASELPV
+84 PAGELPV
-91 LGNQGAG
+91 LNNQGAG

-117 ADGST
+117 VDGST
-122 RIIGIWDQTIEPTTA
+122 RIIGIWDQTNN
-137 LDTGAFQDSD
+137 SD
-147 KPRSISE
+147 
-154 EFNSEDSRNLNLSVN
+154 N
-169 SNSSTNSSNF
+169 SNNIEN
-179 DYINNGSLETAFD
+179 ETAKPFSA
-192 FPALYGTQ
+192 FSALYGTQ
-200 YTAAQINQALNSD
+200 YTAEEINLALNSD
-213 DPASIVPTRD
+213 NPASIVPTRD

-248 APRASIAMVKL
+248 APQASIAMVKL

-272 QDGTD
+272 QDGAD

-374 SMELWAEDVGVYTV
+374 SMELWAENMGAYTV

-416 QSQITVYTQIA
+416 QTQITVYTQIA
-427 DVSAGSQFIFMRFE
+427 DVSSGSQFIFMRFE
-441 KPMSGIWRILIRNSL
+441 NPMSGIWRILIRNSL

-461 FHLWLPVRGFI
+461 FHIWLPVRGFI

-485 IVTDPG
+485 IITDPG
-491 NAQYPITVTAYD
+491 NARYPITVTAYD
-503 HTRNSIYIH
+503 HTKNSIYIH
-512 ASRGYSRSGQIKPD
+512 ASRGYSLSGRIKPD
-526 LAAPGVNILGASA
+526 LAAPGVNILGASV

-559 AAAILLHWG
+559 AAAILLNWG
-568 VLDGNY
+568 VLNANY

-607 LDLYEAFLRL
+607 LNLYEAFLHL
-617 RNI
+617 RNL

>member
-1 MPCTNSVASEDFADF
+1 MSCTNSVASEDFADF
-16 IAPYFTAPEEFMRSQ
+16 IAPYFTTPEEFIRSQ

-46 YVPLSTVTPFTYTSY
+46 YVPLSTVTPSTYTSY

-79 TAGIT
+79 AAGIT
-84 AASELPV
+84 PAGELPV
-91 LGNQGAG
+91 LNNQGAG

-117 ADGST
+117 VDGST
-122 RIIGIWDQTIEPTTA
+122 RIIGIWDQTNN
-137 LDTGAFQDSD
+137 SD
-147 KPRSISE
+147 
-154 EFNSEDSRNLNLSVN
+154 N
-169 SNSSTNSSNF
+169 SNNIEN
-179 DYINNGSLETAFD
+179 ETAKPFSA
-192 FPALYGTQ
+192 FSALYGTQ
-200 YTAAQINQALNSD
+200 YTAEEINLALNSD
-213 DPASIVPTRD
+213 NPASIVPTRD

-248 APRASIAMVKL
+248 APQASIAMVKL

-272 QDGTD
+272 QDGAD

-307 LGTNMGSHMGM
+307 LGTNIGSHMGM

-374 SMELWAEDVGVYTV
+374 SMELWAENMGAYTV

-416 QSQITVYTQIA
+416 QTQITVYTQIA
-427 DVSAGSQFIFMRFE
+427 DVSSGSQFIFMRFE
-441 KPMSGIWRILIRNSL
+441 NPMSGIWRILIRNSL

-461 FHLWLPVRGFI
+461 FHIWLPVRGFI

-485 IVTDPG
+485 TITDPG
-491 NAQYPITVTAYD
+491 NARYPITVTAYD
-503 HTRNSIYIH
+503 HTKNSIYIH
-512 ASRGYSRSGQIKPD
+512 ASRGYSLSGRIKPD
-526 LAAPGVNILGASA
+526 LAAPGVNILGASV

-559 AAAILLHWG
+559 AAAILLNWG
-568 VLDGNY
+568 VLNANY

-607 LDLYEAFLRL
+607 LNLYEAFLHL
-617 RNI
+617 RNL

>member
-1 MPCTNSVASEDFADF
+1 MSCTNSVASEDFADF
-16 IAPYFTAPEEFMRSQ
+16 IAPYFTTPEEFIRSQ

-79 TAGIT
+79 AAGIT
-84 AASELPV
+84 PAGELPV
-91 LGNQGAG
+91 LNNQGAG

-117 ADGST
+117 VDGST
-122 RIIGIWDQTIEPTTA
+122 RIIGIWDQTNN
-137 LDTGAFQDSD
+137 SD
-147 KPRSISE
+147 
-154 EFNSEDSRNLNLSVN
+154 N
-169 SNSSTNSSNF
+169 SNNIEN
-179 DYINNGSLETAFD
+179 ETVKPFSAFS
-192 FPALYGTQ
+192 ALYGTQ
-200 YTAAQINQALNSD
+200 YTAEEINLALNSD
-213 DPASIVPTRD
+213 NPASIVPTRD

-248 APRASIAMVKL
+248 APQASIAMVKL

-272 QDGTD
+272 QDGAE

-351 AVMDADT
+351 AVMDAST

-374 SMELWAEDVGVYTV
+374 SMELWAENMGVYTV

-416 QSQITVYTQIA
+416 QTQITVYTQIA

-441 KPMSGIWRILIRNSL
+441 NPMSGIWRILIRNSL

-461 FHLWLPVRGFI
+461 FHIWLPVRGFI

-485 IVTDPG
+485 IITDPG
-491 NAQYPITVTAYD
+491 NARYPITVTAYD
-503 HTRNSIYIH
+503 HTKNSIYIH
-512 ASRGYSRSGQIKPD
+512 ASRGYSLSGRVKPD
-526 LAAPGVNILGASA
+526 LAAPGVNILGASV

-559 AAAILLHWG
+559 AAAILLNWG
-568 VLDGNY
+568 VLNANY

-607 LDLYEAFLRL
+607 LDLYEAFLHL
-617 RNI
+617 RNL

>member
-1 MPCTNSVASEDFADF
+1 MSCTNSVASEDFADF
-16 IAPYFTAPEEFMRSQ
+16 IAPYFTTPEEFIRSQ

-46 YVPLSTVTPFTYTSY
+46 YVPLSTVTPSTYTSY

-79 TAGIT
+79 AAGIT
-84 AASELPV
+84 PAGELPV
-91 LGNQGAG
+91 LNNQGAG

-117 ADGST
+117 VDGST
-122 RIIGIWDQTIEPTTA
+122 RIIGIWDQTNN
-137 LDTGAFQDSD
+137 SD
-147 KPRSISE
+147 
-154 EFNSEDSRNLNLSVN
+154 N
-169 SNSSTNSSNF
+169 SNNIEN
-179 DYINNGSLETAFD
+179 ETVKPFSAFS
-192 FPALYGTQ
+192 ALYGTQ
-200 YTAAQINQALNSD
+200 YTAEEINLALNSD
-213 DPASIVPTRD
+213 NPASIVPTRD

-248 APRASIAMVKL
+248 APQASIAMVKL

-272 QDGTD
+272 QDGAE

-351 AVMDADT
+351 AVMDAST

-374 SMELWAEDVGVYTV
+374 SMELWAENMGVYTV

-416 QSQITVYTQIA
+416 QTQITVYTQIA

-441 KPMSGIWRILIRNSL
+441 TPMSGIWRILIRNSL

-461 FHLWLPVRGFI
+461 FHLWLPIRGFI
-472 SDETYFLRPDPDT
+472 TDETYFLRPDPDT
-485 IVTDPG
+485 IITDPG
-491 NAQYPITVTAYD
+491 NARYPITVTAYD
-503 HTRNSIYIH
+503 HTKNSIYIH
-512 ASRGYSRSGQIKPD
+512 ASRGYSLSGRIKPD
-526 LAAPGVNILGASA
+526 LAAPGVNILGASV

-559 AAAILLHWG
+559 AAAILLNWG
-568 VLDGNY
+568 VLNANY

-607 LDLYEAFLRL
+607 LDLYEAFLHL
-617 RNI
+617 RNL

>member
-1 MPCTNSVASEDFADF
+1 MSCTNSVASEDFADF
-16 IAPYFTAPEEFMRSQ
+16 IAPYFTTPEEFIRSQ

-46 YVPLSTVTPFTYTSY
+46 YVPLSTVTPSTYTSY

-79 TAGIT
+79 AAGIT
-84 AASELPV
+84 AAGDLPV
-91 LGNQGAG
+91 LNNQGAG

-117 ADGST
+117 VDGST
-122 RIIGIWDQTIEPTTA
+122 RIIGIWDQTNN
-137 LDTGAFQDSD
+137 SD
-147 KPRSISE
+147 
-154 EFNSEDSRNLNLSVN
+154 N
-169 SNSSTNSSNF
+169 SNNIEN
-179 DYINNGSLETAFD
+179 ETAKPFSA
-192 FPALYGTQ
+192 FSALYGTQ
-200 YTAAQINQALNSD
+200 YTAEEINLALNSD
-213 DPASIVPTRD
+213 NPASIVPTRD

-248 APRASIAMVKL
+248 APQASIAMVKL

-272 QDGTD
+272 QDGAD

-351 AVMDADT
+351 AVMDAST

-374 SMELWAEDVGVYTV
+374 SMELWAENMGVYTV

-416 QSQITVYTQIA
+416 QTQITIYTQIA
-427 DVSAGSQFIFMRFE
+427 DASAGSQFIFMRFE
-441 KPMSGIWRILIRNSL
+441 NPMSGIWRILIRNSL

-461 FHLWLPVRGFI
+461 FHIWLPVRGFI
-472 SDETYFLRPDPDT
+472 TDETYFLRPDPDT
-485 IVTDPG
+485 IITDPG
-491 NAQYPITVTAYD
+491 NARYPITVTAYD
-503 HTRNSIYIH
+503 HTKNSIYIH
-512 ASRGYSRSGQIKPD
+512 ASRGYSLSGRIKPD
-526 LAAPGVNILGASA
+526 LAAPGVNILGASV

-559 AAAILLHWG
+559 AAAILLNWG
-568 VLDGNY
+568 VLNANY

-607 LDLYEAFLRL
+607 LNLYEAFLHL
-617 RNI
+617 RNL

>member
-1 MPCTNSVASEDFADF
+1 MSCTNSVASEDFADF
-16 IAPYFTAPEEFMRSQ
+16 IAPYFTTPEEFIRSQ

-46 YVPLSTVTPFTYTSY
+46 YVPLSTVTPSTYTSY

-79 TAGIT
+79 AAGIT
-84 AASELPV
+84 PAGELPV
-91 LGNQGAG
+91 LNNQGAG

-117 ADGST
+117 VDGST
-122 RIIGIWDQTIEPTTA
+122 RIIGIWDQTNN
-137 LDTGAFQDSD
+137 SD
-147 KPRSISE
+147 
-154 EFNSEDSRNLNLSVN
+154 N
-169 SNSSTNSSNF
+169 SNNIEN
-179 DYINNGSLETAFD
+179 ETAKPFSA
-192 FPALYGTQ
+192 FSALYGTQ
-200 YTAAQINQALNSD
+200 YTAEEINLALNSD
-213 DPASIVPTRD
+213 NPASIVPTRD

-248 APRASIAMVKL
+248 APQASIAMVKL

-272 QDGTD
+272 QDGAE

-374 SMELWAEDVGVYTV
+374 SMELWAENMGVYTV

-416 QSQITVYTQIA
+416 QTQITVYTQIA

-441 KPMSGIWRILIRNSL
+441 NPMSGIWRILIRNSL

-461 FHLWLPVRGFI
+461 FHIWLPVRGFI

-485 IVTDPG
+485 TITDPG
-491 NAQYPITVTAYD
+491 NARYPITVTAYD
-503 HTRNSIYIH
+503 HTKNSIYIH
-512 ASRGYSRSGQIKPD
+512 ASRGYSLSGQIKPD
-526 LAAPGVNILGASA
+526 LAAPGVNILGASV

-559 AAAILLHWG
+559 AAAILLNWG
-568 VLDGNY
+568 VLNANY

-607 LDLYEAFLRL
+607 LNLYEAFLHL
-617 RNI
+617 RNL